1 MFHIFWK
8 VIGPLKRS
16 KIVELRQKFNE
27 LPNAV
32 LLSDRKDVIEVISV
46 SDIVVTNC
54 FSSPTADALLAGVPA
69 FWYQART
76 DVSFSIYNEVPGL
89 IVRGYKN
96 LVLKINE
103 LISDEYSLDI
113 LDDSDF
119 IHLVGPTG
127 KALTSL
133 RLQLSNE

>member
-1 MFHIFWK
+1 M
-8 VIGPLKRS
+8 
-16 KIVELRQKFNE
+16 
-27 LPNAV
+27 
-32 LLSDRKDVIEVISV
+32 
-46 SDIVVTNC
+46 SDIVVKIV
-54 FSSPTADALLAGVPA
+54 FSPRCVAGGVPA

-119 IHLVGPTG
+119 IHLVGPAG